1 MENIIYAKRMC
12 LEKKIKEKTDTIMIV
27 KNFSLFEN
35 LNLDLTLN
43 FFLQGN
49 EVVLSLG

>member
-1 MENIIYAKRMC
+1 
-12 LEKKIKEKTDTIMIV
+12 MIV

-35 LNLDLTLN
+35 LNVDLTLN

-49 EVVLSLG
+49 EVVLSLER